1 MVSATRGA
9 ATAGVLVVAAV
20 FMVVF
25 TASTMSPAGAA
36 IEYRVCFVLFLA
48 RSPTLPPCGARANQG
63 GGVRTPPPVAGVR
76 RRPQQ
81 TPAFASSVF
90 ACGVRLTDGRY
101 DWHAG
106 ARALVCPAHGPSGR
120 GAAAGVSAPTG
131 GLRARQTQQGSA
143 GGAEAAADDTM

>member
-63 GGVRTPPPVAGVR
+63 GGVRTPPLWR
-76 RRPQQ
+76 E
-81 TPAFASSVF
+81 
-90 ACGVRLTDGRY
+90 CG
-101 DWHAG
+101 
-106 ARALVCPAHGPSGR
+106 
-120 GAAAGVSAPTG
+120 G
-131 GLRARQTQQGSA
+131 GLSKRLRSPRLCSRVGC
-143 GGAEAAADDTM
+143 G